1 MLRNAEML
9 SIAESGSTLFFNIF
23 EFSRKKW
30 IKVDFL
36 ITFLISN
43 SQFPSPY
50 GKVSFCLNIID
61 KSQNLCCIIIALT
74 FQKLSKLFAIHRESF
89 SLQVSVLSSSV
100 FFENDALALTAKMSV
115 DNMKDSSSRKKSFAA
130 MTVNTDREVKI
141 VGLGSLLQVLL
152 RLPMLLPIAIWRK
165 PRIYDF
171 TAFVEYKRKGSWN

>member
-1 MLRNAEML
+1 MDK
-9 SIAESGSTLFFNIF
+9 SWLFDYF
-23 EFSRKKW
+23 
-30 IKVDFL
+30 
-36 ITFLISN
+36 
-43 SQFPSPY
+43 
-50 GKVSFCLNIID
+50 LNIKFPISITIR
-61 KSQNLCCIIIALT
+61 KSIILLEHYWQITKSLLHYYCFDLSEA
-74 FQKLSKLFAIHRESF
+74 FQAFLQFTVKVF

-115 DNMKDSSSRKKSFAA
+115 DNMKDSRKKSFAA